1 MYTCINVYMY
11 PYIYVYMYIR
21 IHACMDAWMY
31 VCSLYVC
38 TLCVICMAC
47 MVCLYLCMHE
57 LYVLLYVCIA
67 VCMYVRT
74 YACMCVCIHKTCR
87 YTQSKN
93 TPMLVC
99 ISIYIHTN
107 VHICVYVY
115 TCVCMCIYTYNIASC
130 VHNLDVI
137 DAYIHTDGNTDTQRL
152 RSSSFLGLPYRILY
166 MNPPKRNYH
175 GAYG

>member
-1 MYTCINVYMY
+1 MNFMYC
-11 PYIYVYMYIR
+11 
-21 IHACMDAWMY
+21 CMY
-31 VCSLYVC
+31 VLPYVC
-38 TLCVICMAC
+38 T
-47 MVCLYLCMHE
+47 
-57 LYVLLYVCIA
+57 
-67 VCMYVRT
+67 YVRMHV
-74 YACMCVCIHKTCR
+74 CVCVCIHKTCR
-87 YTQSKN
+87 YTQSQN